1 MLRNKDRYENKLDR
15 LRLIAKQK
23 SGKSSFVT
31 QALLENI
38 DHVLLD
44 TFLNN
49 VKTRKGMMMMMMMIM
64 KKKKMMMMMMMANRC
79 EG

>member
-31 QALLENI
+31 QALLGNI

-44 TFLNN
+44 TYLNN
-49 VKTRKGMMMMMMMIM
+49 VKTRKGMMMFIM
-64 KKKKMMMMMMMANRC
+64 KKKKMMMMMMMMMTIVI
-79 EG
+79 

>member
-1 MLRNKDRYENKLDR
+1 MQRNKDRYENKLDR

-31 QALLENI
+31 QALLGNI

-44 TFLNN
+44 TYLNN
-49 VKTRKGMMMMMMMIM
+49 VKTRKGMMMMIM
-64 KKKKMMMMMMMANRC
+64 KKKKKTKMMMMMMITIVMV
-79 EG
+79 